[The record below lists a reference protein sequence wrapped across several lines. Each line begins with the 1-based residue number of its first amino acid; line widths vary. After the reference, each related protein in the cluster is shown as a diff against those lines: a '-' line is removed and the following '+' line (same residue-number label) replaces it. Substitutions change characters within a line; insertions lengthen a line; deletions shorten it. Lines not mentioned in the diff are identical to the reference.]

1 MERQAALLEEEVNA
15 SSSNPV
21 EISNP
26 PWFNSIMLAAFI
38 NRTNQF
44 YNIIYHLVI
53 SGHVAS
59 DLLEHFPSTKIFP

>member
-26 PWFNSIMLAAFI
+26 PWFNSIFGLPPSSTEQ
-38 NRTNQF
+38 TN
-44 YNIIYHLVI
+44 YKNHLVI